1 MKPLRPSSSS
11 SSSSSSTAS
20 IVENSFM
27 AVPTWNDGLRRS
39 IVFPHILGFSSGVG
53 DSKVRQMAAVS
64 DDYDGSDGK
73 PSEFKRGDKILVE
86 VMNFGKLGASVKV
99 VGKGG
104 LDEEEG
110 NAMGRPQQQ
119 AQVLGRGLILQKE
132 IHYFRLAR
140 GGIDV
145 VRGEILPAYVEHIRE
160 DHKIDVS
167 LRPPGGMA
175 KSRDVSSTILDLLL
189 QSNEGTLNVGDRSSP
204 EQINALLPGTSKL
217 AFKKAVSALYK
228 QKKITIQPTSIS
240 LVR

>member
-1 MKPLRPSSSS
+1 
-11 SSSSSSTAS
+11 
-20 IVENSFM
+20 
-27 AVPTWNDGLRRS
+27 
-39 IVFPHILGFSSGVG
+39 
-53 DSKVRQMAAVS
+53 MAAVS
-64 DDYDGSDGK
+64 DDNDGSDGK
-73 PSEFKRGDKILVE
+73 PSEFKRGDKIVVE

-104 LDEEEG
+104 LDEEG
-110 NAMGRPQQQ
+110 NSMGPQQT
-119 AQVLGRGLILQKE
+119 QVLGLGLILQKE
-132 IHYFRLAR
+132 IHYFRLSR

-145 VRGEILPAYVEHIRE
+145 VRGEILPAYVENIRE
-160 DHKIDVS
+160 DQKIDVS

-175 KSRDVSSTILDLLL
+175 KSRDVSSVILDLLL